1 VQRRARRIIEAS
13 PVAGSRDIVPAT
25 SGRAALYLIVQCSTV
40 ELFQSQAVALA
51 PLGGRDRS
59 KARPDECDLT
69 GVIALAGPKPSG
81 VLTLSLDRGVSELLP
96 SAPSRHARH
105 DVLRELTNQLAGRI
119 KNRLLKFQLPLSI
132 GLPFAVRSDD
142 PRARGQS
149 PHAVT
154 CAFRTR
160 RGLVVVML
168 DGIDEK
174 SLDYSSSVRVA
185 SEGDFISF

>member
-13 PVAGSRDIVPAT
+13 PVAGSRDIVPAS
-25 SGRAALYLIVQCSTV
+25 SGRAALYLVVQCCTV

-51 PLGGRDRS
+51 PLGGRARS
-59 KARPDECDLT
+59 TARPEECDLT

-81 VLTLSLDRGVSELLP
+81 VLTLSLDRGVNELLP
-96 SAPSRHARH
+96 GAPSRHARH

-132 GLPFAVRSDD
+132 GLPFSVPSDD
-142 PRARGQS
+142 RRARGQS
-149 PHAVT
+149 ADALT

-160 RGLVVVML
+160 RGLVVVTL

-174 SLDYSSSVRVA
+174 SLNYSSAIRVA
-185 SEGDFISF
+185 NEGDLISF